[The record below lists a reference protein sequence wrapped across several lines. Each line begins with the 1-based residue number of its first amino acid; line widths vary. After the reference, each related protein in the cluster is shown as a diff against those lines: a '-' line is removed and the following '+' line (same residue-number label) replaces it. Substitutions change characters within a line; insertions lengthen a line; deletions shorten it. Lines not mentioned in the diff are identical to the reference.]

1 MISGINHIT
10 ISVSNLELSFS
21 FYTAILEF
29 KPVAKW
35 KEGAYLLAGDLWFC
49 LILDNGTRKGPLNE
63 YSHIALSISDSKLKI
78 LIEKIKKHD
87 IIVWKENSSEG
98 DSLYI
103 LDPDGHKLEL
113 HVGDL
118 KSRIASVKADPY
130 DEMEFF
136 I

>member
-10 ISVSNLELSFS
+10 ISVSNLELSLS
-21 FYTAILEF
+21 FYTSILEF

-35 KEGAYLLAGDLWFC
+35 NEGAYLLAGDLWFC
-49 LILDNGTRKGPLNE
+49 LILDNETRKGPLAE
-63 YSHIALSISDSKLKI
+63 YTHFALSISDSKLK
-78 LIEKIKKHD
+78 LLLKKIETHD
-87 IIVWKENSSEG
+87 IIIWKENTSEG

-136 I
+136 L